1 LFLCRAQAQRIFVAV
16 LSSTSRLDRLDEYPF
31 AQLNG
36 LLAPVAPRANERP
49 IVMSVGE
56 PQHEP
61 PPLLAATVARH
72 ADLWNRYPPMAG
84 TPELRAAAA
93 GWLRRR
99 YGLPEGMLDAEHDL
113 LALSGT
119 KEGLFLAAIA
129 VVPDEKR
136 GQRPV
141 VLIPNPYY
149 LVYAGAAAVSGAEI
163 RYLDATKETGFLPD
177 LDALD
182 EATLARTAAFYLC
195 SPANPQGAIAS
206 LDYLKKAIELARA
219 YDFVLIADE
228 CYAEIYDRE
237 KPPGAL
243 EACKALGGSLD
254 NVLVFHS
261 LSKRSSAAGL
271 RVGFVAGDRRLIK
284 KFAHVR
290 NYGGCQ
296 VPLPLQAAAAALW
309 QDEPHVEEN
318 RAAYRRK
325 FDVAE
330 RILSGQY
337 GFYRPPGGFFLW
349 LDVGD
354 GEKAALALWREAAL
368 RVLPGGYTAH
378 TTNGRNPGQRYI
390 RVAVVHD
397 EQTVAVALERMRRV
411 LGAGIG

>member
-1 LFLCRAQAQRIFVAV
+1 LCPAAAQRIFVAV
-16 LSSTSRLDRLDEYPF
+16 LSSTNRLERLDDYPF
-31 AQLNG
+31 AQLNS
-36 LLAPVAPRANERP
+36 LLAPIAPRANERP

-56 PQHEP
+56 PQHQP
-61 PPLLAATVARH
+61 PPLLAETVARH
-72 ADLWNRYPPMAG
+72 TDLWNRYPPMAG
-84 TPELRAAAA
+84 TPELRAASAA
-93 GWLRRR
+93 WLRRR
-99 YGLPEGMLDAEHDL
+99 YGLPETMLDPEQNVL
-113 LALSGT
+113 PVSGT

-129 VVPDEKR
+129 IVPEEKR
-136 GQRPV
+136 GRRPA

-149 LVYAGAAAVSGAEI
+149 LVYAGAAAVSGADI
-163 RYLDATKETGFLPD
+163 LYLDATKETGFLPD
-177 LDALD
+177 LDAID

-206 LDYLKKAIELARA
+206 LDYLKRAIDLARA
-219 YDFVLIADE
+219 YDFVLVADE
-228 CYAEIYDRE
+228 CYAEIYDSA

-243 EACKALGGSLD
+243 EACQALGGSLE

-271 RVGFVAGDRRLIK
+271 RAGFVAGDKRLIK
-284 KFAHVR
+284 KFMHVR

-309 QDEPHVEEN
+309 QDEAHVEEN

-330 RILSGQY
+330 RILGGHY

-378 TTNGRNPGQRYI
+378 PTNGRNPGQRYI

-397 EQTVAVALERMRRV
+397 EATLATGFERMRRV
-411 LGAGIG
+411 LDGGLR

>member
-1 LFLCRAQAQRIFVAV
+1 MCPAAPHLILVAV
-16 LSSTSRLDRLDEYPF
+16 LSSFTRLDRLDDYPF
-31 AQLNG
+31 AQLAS
-36 LLAPVAPRANERP
+36 LLAPVTPRTNERP

-56 PQHEP
+56 PQHQP
-61 PPLLAATVARH
+61 PPLLAETVARH

-84 TPELRAAAA
+84 TPELRAASVA
-93 GWLRRR
+93 WLRRR
-99 YGLPEGMLDAEHDL
+99 YGLAEGMLDPEQDV

-119 KEGLFLAAIA
+119 KEGLFLAALA
-129 VVPDEKR
+129 VVPEEKR
-136 GQRPV
+136 GARPI
-141 VLIPNPYY
+141 VLLPNPYY
-149 LVYAGAAAVSGAEI
+149 LVYAGGAAVSGADI
-163 RYLDATKETGFLPD
+163 VYLDATKETGFLPD

-206 LDYLKKAIELARA
+206 LAYLEKAIRLARA

-243 EACKALGGSLD
+243 EACQRLGGGVE

-284 KFAHVR
+284 KFMHVR

-309 QDEPHVEEN
+309 QDETHVEEN

-330 RILSGQY
+330 RILGRDY

-354 GEKAALALWREAAL
+354 GEKAALALWREAGL

-378 TTNGRNPGQRYI
+378 ATNGSNPGQRYI
-390 RVAVVHD
+390 RVAMVHD
-397 EQTVAVALERMRRV
+397 EETIAVALERMRRV
-411 LGAGIG
+411 LDGGSA